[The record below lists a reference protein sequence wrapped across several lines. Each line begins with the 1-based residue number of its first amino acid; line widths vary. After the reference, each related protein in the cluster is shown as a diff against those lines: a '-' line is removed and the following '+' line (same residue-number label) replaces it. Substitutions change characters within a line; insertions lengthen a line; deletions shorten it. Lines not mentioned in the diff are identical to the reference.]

1 MPDKSI
7 LLVEDEHEV
16 AHVLGMGLRAAQ
28 YDVDVADTAARARDR
43 LNARHY
49 DLVVA
54 DWRLPDGSGIDIVS
68 IAAVAGSKTLL
79 MSAYLLQIPA
89 DQVKQ
94 HELLMKPMRPSEL
107 VEAVKRLIG

>member
-1 MPDKSI
+1 
-7 LLVEDEHEV
+7 
-16 AHVLGMGLRAAQ
+16 
-28 YDVDVADTAARARDR
+28 
-43 LNARHY
+43 
-49 DLVVA
+49 
-54 DWRLPDGSGIDIVS
+54 
-68 IAAVAGSKTLL
+68 